1 MIDPIT
7 AMAAV
12 STAVNLIKKASK
24 TVDDV
29 RSLGPLLGRYF
40 DAKHEATKA
49 VQQAKKKGG
58 SNMGAAIQAEM
69 ELMQQKQFEEELKMM
84 FFQTGNADIW
94 QNIQI
99 RVAQMNRDDAH
110 EARREKEAAAKRK
123 KQMMEAIEAAVGA
136 LIIVVV
142 LGGMG
147 YMAVLGYQHCK
158 ESRECG
164 F

>member
-1 MIDPIT
+1 VIDPLT

-29 RSLGPLLGRYF
+29 RSLGPLLGKYF

-49 VQQAKKKGG
+49 VKQAKKKGG

-69 ELMQQKQFEEELKMM
+69 ELMQQKKFEDELKML
-84 FFQTGNADIW
+84 FFTTGNADVW
-94 QNIQI
+94 ENIQI
-99 RVAQMNRDDAH
+99 RVAQMNRDDALD
-110 EARREKEAAAKRK
+110 ARREKEAAARRK
-123 KQMMEAIEAAVGA
+123 KQIAEAIETG
-136 LIIVVV
+136 IGVV
-142 LGGMG
+142 LILATLLGMA
-147 YMAVLGYQHCK
+147 YMAWRGWDYCK
-158 ESRECG
+158 ENKCG

>member
-1 MIDPIT
+1 MIDPLT

-12 STAVNLIKKASK
+12 SSAVNLIKKASK

-29 RSLGPLLGRYF
+29 RSLGPLLGKYF
-40 DAKHEATKA
+40 DAKHECTKA
-49 VQQAKKKGG
+49 VNQAKKQGG
-58 SNMGAAIQAEM
+58 SNMGAAVQVEL
-69 ELMQQKQFEEELKMM
+69 ELMQQKAFEEELKML
-84 FFQTGNADIW
+84 FFQSGNADVW

-110 EARREKEAAAKRK
+110 NARKEKEAAARRK
-123 KQMMEAIEAAVGA
+123 KEIAEAIEAAIGA
-136 LIIVVV
+136 IIIVTA

-147 YMAVLGYQHCK
+147 YMAVLGYGHCK
-158 ESRECG
+158 ETRECG

>member
-1 MIDPIT
+1 MIDPLT

-29 RSLGPLLGRYF
+29 RSLGPLLGKYF

-49 VQQAKKKGG
+49 VKQAKKKGG
-58 SNMGAAIQAEM
+58 SNMGAAIQIEL

-84 FFQTGNADIW
+84 FFQTGNADVW
-94 QNIQI
+94 QEIQV

-110 EARREKEAAAKRK
+110 EARREKEAAERRK
-123 KQMMEAIEAAVGA
+123 KQTAAMIEAMIGAV
-136 LIIVVV
+136 LIICALAG
-142 LGGMG
+142 LGVAAYIGWD
-147 YMAVLGYQHCK
+147 HCK
-158 ESRECG
+158 VTKTCG

>member
-1 MIDPIT
+1 MIDPLT

-40 DAKHEATKA
+40 DAKHEADKA
-49 VQQAKKKGG
+49 VSQAKKKGG
-58 SNMGAAIQAEM
+58 SNMGAAIQVEL

-84 FFQTGNADIW
+84 FFQTGNADVW

-99 RVAQMNRDDAH
+99 RVAQMNRDDALD
-110 EARREKEAAAKRK
+110 AKREKEAAERRRK
-123 KQMMEAIEAAVGA
+123 AIAQAIETGIGVILIVGA
-136 LIIVVV
+136 

-147 YMAVLGYQHCK
+147 YLAVEGYRHCK
-158 ESRECG
+158 ETKQCG
-164 F
+164 L

>member
-1 MIDPIT
+1 MIDPLT
-7 AMAAV
+7 ALAAV
-12 STAVNLIKKASK
+12 SSAVNLIKKASK

-29 RSLGPLLGRYF
+29 RSLGPLLGKYF

-49 VQQAKKKGG
+49 VREAKKKGG
-58 SNMGAAIQAEM
+58 SNMGAAVQAEL
-69 ELMQQKQFEEELKMM
+69 ELMQQKQFEDELKMM
-84 FFQTGNADIW
+84 FFTTGNADVW

-99 RVAQMNRDDAH
+99 RVAQMNRDDAI
-110 EARREKEAAAKRK
+110 EAKREKEAAARRK
-123 KQMMEAIEAAVGA
+123 KQMQQAVETGIGVVLIVAA
-136 LIIVVV
+136 

-158 ESRECG
+158 AEKTCG